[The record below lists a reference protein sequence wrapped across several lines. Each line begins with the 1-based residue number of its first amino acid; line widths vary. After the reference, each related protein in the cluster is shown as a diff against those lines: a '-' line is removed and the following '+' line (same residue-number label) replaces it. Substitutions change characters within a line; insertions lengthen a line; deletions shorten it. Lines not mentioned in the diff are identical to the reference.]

1 MEKDR
6 LPHWDLGPIYPS
18 VDSNEFKADL
28 ARIYELKDV
37 ITGNLESFSIAKL
50 LSLLS
55 EAGALVSNTSSY
67 ASAILSTNTSESA
80 YMKAVNDAEAAEN
93 AYQEAWQ
100 AFVRSASFRR
110 DEFSSPELK
119 DYSLLLSEIEVLSR
133 HQMSEA
139 EENLALDFLSLSS
152 SSWERL
158 QQAITSS
165 ASNGGMTLIE
175 LRALSTH
182 PSREVRRDAY
192 MREKAIL
199 KEHETALAY
208 SLNGVKGTTLM
219 LEKRRGWSS
228 PLERSLFQSRT
239 TRKALDALIH
249 AIEKSI
255 PTFRSYM
262 GVKARLLGLEKLSW
276 YDIMAPVGKAKRSYT
291 FKEAEDIVIS
301 AFSSFSKEM
310 GEFAA
315 SAFKNGWITSDPF
328 AGFHINVT
336 YRDRRFLSESELQ
349 AVMRVYVP
357 NYKTAIVRDIFV
369 FCCFSM
375 RF

>member
-119 DYSLLLSEIEVLSR
+119 DYSFELLKSFLV
-133 HQMSEA
+133 A
-139 EENLALDFLSLSS
+139 FFNLIGDCYRVTCLEF
-152 SSWERL
+152 R
-158 QQAITSS
+158 
-165 ASNGGMTLIE
+165 
-175 LRALSTH
+175 
-182 PSREVRRDAY
+182 
-192 MREKAIL
+192 
-199 KEHETALAY
+199 
-208 SLNGVKGTTLM
+208 KG
-219 LEKRRGWSS
+219 SY
-228 PLERSLFQSRT
+228 LF
-239 TRKALDALIH
+239 I
-249 AIEKSI
+249 
-255 PTFRSYM
+255 
-262 GVKARLLGLEKLSW
+262 
-276 YDIMAPVGKAKRSYT
+276 GKCLFYN
-291 FKEAEDIVIS
+291 FD
-301 AFSSFSKEM
+301 
-310 GEFAA
+310 
-315 SAFKNGWITSDPF
+315 
-328 AGFHINVT
+328 
-336 YRDRRFLSESELQ
+336 
-349 AVMRVYVP
+349 
-357 NYKTAIVRDIFV
+357 
-369 FCCFSM
+369 
-375 RF
+375 